1 MSIISIKNVSKHYGL
16 KKVLDDVSF
25 DIQRGDIFGLLGSNG
40 AGKSTLTRILLGF
53 ENSTFGKVKYYG
65 GNPIK
70 IKSKIAVVP
79 QNIAAY
85 MDFTV
90 QQNMEFFAALTNL
103 PKKNQKEQI
112 TQLINWLEL
121 SSFKEVKVKFL
132 SGGYQRLVNMALSLI
147 NDPEIIFLD
156 EPTVGLDPKM
166 RLMFWDKILALKK
179 SGKTLILTTHYMDEA
194 EKLCT
199 NIALLKKG
207 KLITTGSPKN
217 LIKEYGGEN
226 IITLELS
233 KDLDEKILEM
243 LNNTE
248 HLQVKYLEKKLSIT
262 FSQTRGFDKVVNT
275 LKKYL
280 IDKEYE
286 IISAYL
292 NEPTLEDVFLSLTGE
307 KMS

>member
-1 MSIISIKNVSKHYGL
+1 
-16 KKVLDDVSF
+16 
-25 DIQRGDIFGLLGSNG
+25 
-40 AGKSTLTRILLGF
+40 
-53 ENSTFGKVKYYG
+53 
-65 GNPIK
+65 
-70 IKSKIAVVP
+70 
-79 QNIAAY
+79 
-85 MDFTV
+85 
-90 QQNMEFFAALTNL
+90 
-103 PKKNQKEQI
+103 
-112 TQLINWLEL
+112 
-121 SSFKEVKVKFL
+121 
-132 SGGYQRLVNMALSLI
+132 MALSLI

-166 RLMFWDKILALKK
+166 RLMFWEKILALQK
-179 SGKTLILTTHYMDEA
+179 SGKTIILTTHYMDEA

-207 KLITTGSPKN
+207 KLITTGSPKK
-217 LIKEYGGEN
+217 LINEYGGEN
-226 IITLELS
+226 IMTLELN
-233 KDLDEKILEM
+233 KNLDEKILEM

-248 HLQVKYLEKKLSIT
+248 HLQVRYFEKKLSIN
-262 FSQTRGFDKVVNT
+262 FAQTRGFDKIVNT